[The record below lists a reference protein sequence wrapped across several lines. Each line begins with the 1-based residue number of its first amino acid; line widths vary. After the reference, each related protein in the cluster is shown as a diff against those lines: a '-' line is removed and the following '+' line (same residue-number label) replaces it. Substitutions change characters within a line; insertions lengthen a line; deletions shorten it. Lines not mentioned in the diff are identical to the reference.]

1 MTGADRIGIDVGGT
15 FTDVVRVADGRLQV
29 TKVPSTPDAPD
40 AGVIA
45 GLEASSST
53 ASPELD
59 ETSLVHGTTVATN
72 AVLEGSWAE
81 TALITTAGFRD
92 VLEIG
97 RQDRPALYEIADEKP
112 DPIVPRHRRLAVPE
126 RLDEHGRV
134 VEALPEAA
142 IDDVTDTLREQNVDA
157 VAICLLFSFEND
169 THERVLEEGL
179 EKRGITVPISRSSDV
194 HPEIREYERT
204 TVTAL
209 NAALQPVLST
219 YVDRLRDRL
228 AHPDRP
234 DRLTMMQSNGG
245 TVTATSLAQRPVRA
259 LLSGPAAGV
268 VGAAHLAETIEIP
281 DVLTLDMG
289 GTSCDVSLVPSGEPV
304 VSTDVTVGAY
314 PVAVPMIDIHTVGA
328 GGGSIARVDA
338 GGALRVGPTSA
349 GADPGPICYGRGG
362 MEPTVTDANAV
373 LGRLDP
379 ERVGTGEPVHGRELS
394 TAVLES
400 MEPGFGGDHFA
411 AAAGILRVAEATMSR
426 ALRVVSVERGYDPR
440 EFGLVAFGGAGPL
453 HAAAL
458 AAELGIERVVI
469 PPSAGVFSAYGLLA
483 ADRVTERSLSH
494 VRPLSELDPTAIED
508 RYVELETESRQRL
521 QDEGIPADELEVER
535 RAELRYRGQ
544 AYEVPVPVPT
554 PVDSTARS
562 TIRTRYHERHEQRYG
577 HQAPDEPIEL
587 VTLRVR
593 ARKPSTPPP
602 LVHPGPDTGSLS
614 TAQRTTRDVWFD
626 GRLRSTPIYDRAAI
640 PVESTLEG
648 PAIVEAPDT
657 TVVVPPGDDLHV
669 HESGTV
675 LLEVDP

>member
-15 FTDVVRVADGRLQV
+15 FTDVVRVVDGRLQV

-126 RLDEHGRV
+126 RLDEHGQV
-134 VEALPEAA
+134 EEALPEEA

-245 TVTATSLAQRPVRA
+245 TVTATSLGQRPVRA

-328 GGGSIARVDA
+328 GGGSIARVDG

-379 ERVGTGEPVHGRELS
+379 ERVGTGEPVNGRELS

-400 MEPGFGGDHFA
+400 LEPGFGGDHFE

-494 VRPLSELDPTAIED
+494 VRPLSKLDPTAIED

-554 PVDSTARS
+554 PVDSDARS
-562 TIRTRYHERHEQRYG
+562 TIRARYHERHEQRYG

-593 ARKPSTPPP
+593 ARKASTPPP
-602 LVHPGPDTGSLS
+602 LVHAGPDTGSLS
-614 TAQRTTRDVWFD
+614 SAQRTTRDVWFD
-626 GRLRSTPIYDRAAI
+626 GTMRSTPIYDRATI

-657 TVVVPPGDDLHV
+657 TAVVPPGDDLHV
-669 HESGTV
+669 HESGTL